1 MSVSALEL
9 LSLARDARQRLE
21 TLRLPEPAVRICV
34 AGLRHME
41 QVLEK
46 PPRVAIMGEV
56 NSGKTSVADLLL
68 GSGVLPASVIANTHV
83 PVLIRY
89 SGMMTLDAVTQQG
102 PYRLT
107 EETLD
112 ELPSGL
118 QLKRIEIGLPNECLQ
133 AFELLDTPG
142 DYVPG
147 GGMPDAQIFLW
158 CTVATR
164 AWTESERAHWSAL
177 PPRCRHRARLVA
189 THKDALASPGDVDK
203 VERRLRMST
212 AGLFRDV
219 LFVAAGGSRPSSSA
233 RAPKPDPSVAMLRE
247 QVAKSVA
254 EVSARRARKAERI
267 IRHLARLTLHRL
279 TPTLLSFE
287 ADAILKTWER
297 DSAKLLASVD
307 GPAAAQQVIRALLL
321 RFAQAMNEARSGRG
335 TPGNSSPL
343 RDKSARRAN
352 GARRAA
358 AAHRYVA
365 LIVADLTALLR
376 INLAQQTLQDT
387 PLRADYAAV
396 RAILVPLADLDAIF
410 DDLGQKLT
418 STEGPGRSETSGDPQ
433 RPPPLPPSLSRTLG
447 AG

>member
-1 MSVSALEL
+1 MSISPPEL
-9 LSLARDARQRLE
+9 LSLVRAARQRLE

-34 AGLRHME
+34 AGLRRME
-41 QVLEK
+41 HVLEK
-46 PPRVAIMGEV
+46 PPRIAIMGEV

-89 SGMMTLDAVTQQG
+89 SDVMTLDAVTQQG

-118 QLKRIEIGLPNECLQ
+118 QLKRIEIGLPNERLKT
-133 AFELLDTPG
+133 FELLDTPG

-147 GGMPDAQIFLW
+147 GDMPDAQIFLW

-177 PPRCRHRARLVA
+177 PPRCRHRACLVA

-212 AGLFRDV
+212 TGLFRDV
-219 LFVAAGGSRPSSSA
+219 LFVAAGGPRSSSA
-233 RAPKPDPSVAMLRE
+233 RAQTPDPSVAVLRE
-247 QVAKSVA
+247 QVAKSVG

-279 TPTLLSFE
+279 TPTPLSFE
-287 ADAILKTWER
+287 ADAVLKTWER

-307 GPAAAQQVIRALLL
+307 SPAAAQQVIRALLL

-335 TPGNSSPL
+335 APSSSSAA
-343 RDKSARRAN
+343 RDRSARAN
-352 GARRAA
+352 GSHRSA

-376 INLAQQTLQDT
+376 INLGQQTLQDT
-387 PLRADYAAV
+387 ALRADYAAA
-396 RAILVPLADLDAIF
+396 RSILVPLADLDAIF
-410 DDLGQKLT
+410 NDLGQKLT
-418 STEGPGRSETSGDPQ
+418 NAAGAASNETASGAH
-433 RPPPLPPSLSRTLG
+433 RPPPLPPPLSRTLG